1 MCEVCVSMNESGARG
16 DLAVRR
22 RARVR
27 IGLVVAGV
35 VLIGVAGYVGFIAF
49 VQSDGA
55 GGSSVLV
62 LGALTGFA
70 AFFSPCSFPLLLIFL
85 SRRADESRRSA
96 LASSLRVGLGASLM
110 LALTGLALVIVGASV
125 GGLLEFDQP
134 SGRVFRFL
142 LGGAL
147 IAFGLKQ
154 SRLVGIPMGWMD
166 SVASSAG
173 RRFDPSRASSRAGGD
188 MLYGFGYLLAG
199 FG

>member
-1 MCEVCVSMNESGARG
+1 V
-16 DLAVRR
+16 LL
-22 RARVR
+22 
-27 IGLVVAGV
+27 IGL
-35 VLIGVAGYVGFIAF
+35 AGYVGFIAF

-96 LASSLRVGLGASLM
+96 FVSSLRVGLGASLM
-110 LALTGLALVIVGASV
+110 LAFIGLALVIVGASV
-125 GGLLEFDQP
+125 GGLLEFDEP

-147 IAFGLKQ
+147 IIFGLKQ
-154 SRLVGIPMGWMD
+154 SRLARIPMGWMD
-166 SVASSAG
+166 SVARVAG
-173 RRFDPSRASSRAGGD
+173 RRFDPSRATSRAGGD
-188 MLYGFGYLLAG
+188 ILYGFGYLLAG